1 MKKKILV
8 WEPFFFMFF
17 GVFHLH
23 RIWGLIDRV
32 SYADFWMGVTESK
45 GIVYFGTMTILAV
58 LCVLGIIT
66 FLKNLHHNYWWRW
79 IYIFGGSYILF
90 DLFAIAVGLDFWNN
104 LLLIMYDVNSP
115 YWNIIWSFFVML
127 GAFVFVLGIKLLLKR
142 KKLKSNS

>member
-32 SYADFWMGVTESK
+32 SYADFWMGVMKSK

-142 KKLKSNS
+142 KKLKSNL

>member
-23 RIWGLIDRV
+23 
-32 SYADFWMGVTESK
+32 
-45 GIVYFGTMTILAV
+45 
-58 LCVLGIIT
+58 
-66 FLKNLHHNYWWRW
+66 NNYWWRW

-142 KKLKSNS
+142 KKLKSNL

>member
-32 SYADFWMGVTESK
+32 SYADFWMGVMESK
-45 GIVYFGTMTILAV
+45 VIVYFGTMIILAV

-66 FLKNLHHNYWWRW
+66 FLKNLHNNYWWRW

-142 KKLKSNS
+142 KKLKSNL

>member
-1 MKKKILV
+1 MPI
-8 WEPFFFMFF
+8 
-17 GVFHLH
+17 
-23 RIWGLIDRV
+23 
-32 SYADFWMGVTESK
+32 FWMGVMESK